1 MKIWHV
7 TEKTSV
13 RATVNYEVRTNAD
26 RLREDYAC
34 YSALIQEVWLEDF
47 RRNTWSD
54 WSASFCAEIRSQET
68 TSEDWDP

>member
-7 TEKTSV
+7 PEKTSV

-34 YSALIQEVWLEDF
+34 DSALIQEV
-47 RRNTWSD
+47 
-54 WSASFCAEIRSQET
+54 
-68 TSEDWDP
+68 